1 MKNLFKTLIL
11 LLALQASSCSENLL
25 DVPNP
30 NTLTADEFWVSEE
43 DARLGVNAIYAMFYK
58 PGLWSRW
65 IYFRLDL
72 TSDEGFST
80 SPWLEL
86 GDWTRFQYI
95 NYNFW
100 EGNVQT
106 WRDTYKAIWRCNQ
119 VLANVPNIEFANQEE
134 KERILAQAKF
144 LRALHYYYAAILWE
158 NIPIVLD
165 PSSPEDLPEQKPL
178 EDLWA
183 QIEQDLKEALPVL
196 PVQWDAANIGRPTRG
211 AVNAFLARTYM
222 QQRKWQ
228 EAKGALDYFFVGEGV
243 GRYSLVANFQ
253 DNFTHYN
260 ENNSE
265 SVFEIQFSD
274 VNKGGDGEGPNATM
288 STNRPQFFAP
298 NGIGW
303 ADGQA
308 RSWIVEEFKK
318 ERTTED
324 QLDPRLRYT
333 LFYPDLEEDFGD
345 KVYGRTWDWGTNVY
359 FRKYARDYFRENEDY
374 FAQNNFRLV
383 RYADILLMYAEVLNE
398 LGQTAAAYKYV
409 DEVRLRSNM
418 RPLAE
423 AYPEIGNDRS
433 AFLERLKTERA
444 LELFSESVRWPD
456 LKRWG
461 DLETQE
467 GISRLAARDP
477 DFNNYSLGR
486 SIRLPIPQTEVENNP
501 NLNQNP
507 GY

>member
-1 MKNLFKTLIL
+1 
-11 LLALQASSCSENLL
+11 
-25 DVPNP
+25 
-30 NTLTADEFWVSEE
+30 
-43 DARLGVNAIYAMFYK
+43 
-58 PGLWSRW
+58 
-65 IYFRLDL
+65 
-72 TSDEGFST
+72 
-80 SPWLEL
+80 
-86 GDWTRFQYI
+86 
-95 NYNFW
+95 
-100 EGNVQT
+100 
-106 WRDTYKAIWRCNQ
+106 
-119 VLANVPNIEFANQEE
+119 
-134 KERILAQAKF
+134 
-144 LRALHYYYAAILWE
+144 
-158 NIPIVLD
+158 
-165 PSSPEDLPEQKPL
+165 
-178 EDLWA
+178 
-183 QIEQDLKEALPVL
+183 
-196 PVQWDAANIGRPTRG
+196 
-211 AVNAFLARTYM
+211 
-222 QQRKWQ
+222 
-228 EAKGALDYFFVGEGV
+228 
-243 GRYSLVANFQ
+243 
-253 DNFTHYN
+253 
-260 ENNSE
+260 
-265 SVFEIQFSD
+265 
-274 VNKGGDGEGPNATM
+274 M

-324 QLDPRLRYT
+324 QLDPRLRYS

-398 LGQTAAAYKYV
+398 LGQTAAAYNYV

-467 GISRLAARDP
+467 GINRVAARDP